1 MPPAR
6 RVPRDRREQ
15 ADRIIGGIL
24 LAIALSAVSVLLLLT
39 LFIFREGLPIFSKVG
54 VMNFLLGLKWAPGKN
69 AFGILPMIAGSVW
82 VTGGALVLGVPLGLA
97 SALFLS
103 EIAPLRLSRIMK
115 PAIELL
121 AAIPSVVY
129 GFIGL
134 VVLVPLI
141 RSVLGGPGFSVLA
154 SSVVLAIMVLPTI
167 ISISYDALKA
177 VPVSFREGSLALGA
191 SRWQTM
197 IMVLVPGARS
207 GIVAGII
214 LGMGRAV
221 GETMA
226 VIMVA
231 GNATTVPRTPL
242 DPVRTLTSNIALEMG
257 YASGDHRT
265 ALFAT
270 GVVLFAIIMM
280 LNTLATSVTRS
291 RVRAA
296 FPKPHREAP
305 GTAAQGKSAGAGVVD
320 LGGGPLT
327 HANMPGGPAGSV
339 GPSSGG
345 ALGERPSGE
354 PSGGVAGA
362 GARGGARGT
371 SSQETGAALGKEVAG
386 VDERTK
392 E

>member
-1 MPPAR
+1 MNGNEAATNGIPAR
-6 RVPRDRREQ
+6 RIPRDPREA
-15 ADRIIGGIL
+15 ADRLIGRIL
-24 LAIALSAVSVLLLLT
+24 LAIAFSAVSVLLLLT
-39 LFIFREGLPIFSKVG
+39 LFIFKEGLPIFSKVG
-54 VMNFLLGLKWAPGKN
+54 LKGFLLGLKWAPGKGV
-69 AFGILPMIAGSVW
+69 FGILPMIAGSVW
-82 VTGGALVLGVPLGLA
+82 VTAGALLLGVPLGLA
-97 SALFLS
+97 GALFLS

-141 RSVLGGPGFSVLA
+141 RAVLGGPGFSVLA

-191 SRWQTM
+191 GKWQTM
-197 IMVLVPGARS
+197 IMVLLPAARS
-207 GIVAGII
+207 GIVAGVI

-257 YASGDHRT
+257 YAAGDHRT

-270 GVVLFAIIMM
+270 GVVLFAIIMV
-280 LNTLATSVTRS
+280 LNVLATRVTRS
-291 RVRAA
+291 RVRAS
-296 FPKPHREAP
+296 FPKPHRDMPAS
-305 GTAAQGKSAGAGVVD
+305 GAGGGQAKGRDSAG
-320 LGGGPLT
+320 T
-327 HANMPGGPAGSV
+327 
-339 GPSSGG
+339 
-345 ALGERPSGE
+345 
-354 PSGGVAGA
+354 VAA
-362 GARGGARGT
+362 V
-371 SSQETGAALGKEVAG
+371 GKEVVGLDHPA
-386 VDERTK
+386 K
-392 E
+392 